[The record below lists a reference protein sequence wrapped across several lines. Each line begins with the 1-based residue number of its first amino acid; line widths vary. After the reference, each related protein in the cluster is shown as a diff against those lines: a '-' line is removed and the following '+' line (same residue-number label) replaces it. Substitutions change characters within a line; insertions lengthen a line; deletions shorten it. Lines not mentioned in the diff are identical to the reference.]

1 MSVTSEGNVSGMAG
15 SILSKL
21 VNLSSSKTLS
31 PKGVEKA
38 ALPMLKNHSE
48 EKLLSKSKSAS
59 RLHKLINISAKHKKD
74 KSFDTSENKNKSE
87 DESCKTSDNSADIS
101 TFQLS
106 LKSLVTARKPGKSTK
121 KNASKQPPA
130 KKRKIVEEHED
141 VGDHDRVT
149 PDMILSDIIVEEEED
164 RTDSIVED
172 YPGLCET
179 DEAIAR
185 SILRKN
191 GNGKFKKR
199 AKFCGRCDECKKKC
213 GTCKVIFFHINF
225 AGKLTILWER

>member
-1 MSVTSEGNVSGMAG
+1 MSVTSEGNVSGLAG

-38 ALPMLKNHSE
+38 ALPIKNPSE
-48 EKLLSKSKSAS
+48 EKVLSKSKSAS
-59 RLHKLINISAKHKKD
+59 RLHKLINISANHKKD
-74 KSFDTSENKNKSE
+74 KSFVTSESKNKSE
-87 DESCKTSDNSADIS
+87 DESRKTSDNSADIS

-106 LKSLVTARKPGKSTK
+106 LKSLVTARKPGKATK
-121 KNASKQPPA
+121 KNAGKHPPT
-130 KKRKIVEEHED
+130 KKRKIVQEHEG

-172 YPGLCET
+172 SPGLCET

-213 GTCKVIFFHINF
+213 GTCKVMN
-225 AGKLTILWER
+225 ILLS

>member
-1 MSVTSEGNVSGMAG
+1 MTSEENVSELAG

-31 PKGVEKA
+31 PERVEKA
-38 ALPMLKNHSE
+38 ASPMLKNPSE
-48 EKLLSKSKSAS
+48 EKNVSKSKSAS
-59 RLHKLINISAKHKKD
+59 RLHKLINISTKHKKD
-74 KSFDTSENKNKSE
+74 KSFDKSESKNKSK
-87 DESCKTSDNSADIS
+87 DKSCSTSDNSADIS

-106 LKSLVTARKPGKSTK
+106 LKSLVSARKPGKSTK

-130 KKRKIVEEHED
+130 KKRKVVEEHED
-141 VGDHDRVT
+141 VGDHDRAS

-185 SILRKN
+185 SIVRKD
-191 GNGKFKKR
+191 GNGRFRKR

-213 GTCKVIFFHINF
+213 GTCKVINILLSYTLIVLIN
-225 AGKLTILWER
+225 